1 MLYLDTAVVLS
12 LFVRDPMSE
21 SIGKWIASRR
31 QPLAFSDWGLTECAS
46 ALGIRLRRGELDTD
60 SAARAFHAIMAF
72 ANESCEVIACGGH
85 HQKEAQRLLTR
96 FDLSLRSG
104 DALHLAICQH
114 AQATLVT
121 TDKQLLAAAKAV
133 AAIVRDPLAAPAGR
147 DQGKD

>member
-1 MLYLDTAVVLS
+1 MLYLDTAVVLT
-12 LFVRDPMSE
+12 LFVREPMSE

-31 QPLAFSDWGLTECAS
+31 RPLAFSDWGLTECAS

-60 SAARAFHAIMAF
+60 SAARAFRAVTTF

-85 HQKEAQRLLTR
+85 HQKEAQRLLAR

-104 DALHLAICQH
+104 DALHLAISHH

-121 TDKQLLAAAKAV
+121 CDKQLVAAAKAIG
-133 AAIVRDPLAAPAGR
+133 AKVRDPLAVPAGR
-147 DQGKD
+147 D